1 VYCTEAKFEYNDD
14 IPMWPAPGSCLVY
27 PQHKIVP
34 STPISPSGGKVI
46 APDRTGVYLP
56 QYAVDGTVTVSIKT
70 ADELTPEE
78 KANVSVAQV
87 DTSAADKKKV
97 KKILED
103 TLRKIE
109 VKKLADNTKCE
120 EFKKPVRIELPYKDK
135 DNDGKVDGTDIPV
148 DTLRVCRLTEDN
160 GKPEWEI
167 VDDDG
172 YGVDKD
178 KQVVWVNVKHL
189 SMYALAQ
196 VDTEETLKEQSL
208 QTEVYVY
215 PNPFVAAEGHTEFVF
230 KGLPNTGSIKIYTLS
245 GELVK
250 EIVIAGGEAKWDARN
265 DDGDEISS
273 GVYVYVVKG
282 EGVTETGKIAVIR

>member
-1 VYCTEAKFEYNDD
+1 
-14 IPMWPAPGSCLVY
+14 
-27 PQHKIVP
+27 
-34 STPISPSGGKVI
+34 
-46 APDRTGVYLP
+46 
-56 QYAVDGTVTVSIKT
+56 
-70 ADELTPEE
+70 
-78 KANVSVAQV
+78 
-87 DTSAADKKKV
+87 
-97 KKILED
+97 
-103 TLRKIE
+103 
-109 VKKLADNTKCE
+109 
-120 EFKKPVRIELPYKDK
+120 
-135 DNDGKVDGTDIPV
+135 
-148 DTLRVCRLTEDN
+148 LTEDN

-178 KQVVWVNVKHL
+178 KQVVWVNVKRL
-189 SMYALAQ
+189 SMYVLAQ

-208 QTEVYVY
+208 QTGVYVY

-250 EIVIAGGEAKWDARN
+250 EIVIAGGEAKWNARN